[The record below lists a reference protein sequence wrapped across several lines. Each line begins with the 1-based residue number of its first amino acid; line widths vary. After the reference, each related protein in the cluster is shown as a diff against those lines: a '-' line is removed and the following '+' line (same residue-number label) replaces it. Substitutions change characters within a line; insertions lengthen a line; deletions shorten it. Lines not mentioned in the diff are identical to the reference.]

1 MQTLK
6 CFRVLSLAAA
16 IFLLCGEVVLAQS
29 GNLYNQLVDAA
40 KSEVAK
46 KGGKLTIALN
56 WTNPQGK
63 AIVDEFKKDFSFVKE
78 TKFERVR
85 TVEDAQR
92 ALMEFK
98 AGRPQQID
106 VSTVSDE
113 LWPTYQE
120 AGAFVKPPFEYQML
134 AKVLP
139 QGWPALDPR
148 VIDPNGYF
156 LATTGAVRGIAY
168 NTNLV
173 PPDKAPKKWED
184 CLDPLWRGKV
194 LYDPRPKLTSLQH
207 DPKTRDAHLKW
218 LKGLLENKV
227 VLNRGMDENLQKVA
241 AGEFPINCAA
251 NYHNAVPMIDE
262 GAPLGFVLADPIPLE
277 SGTQMFVLKWTLP
290 ATTQLFALWAATK
303 AQPVVEKAGYR
314 GFPWDPT
321 SRKYPMA
328 KGKYIAVCGPEC
340 LRLAAEKYDQEHAR
354 IMKLPGAK

>member
-1 MQTLK
+1 MKKWRQMFSVVVVILFTGSA
-6 CFRVLSLAAA
+6 SL
-16 IFLLCGEVVLAQS
+16 FAQS
-29 GNLYNQLVDAA
+29 ANLYNQLVDAS

-46 KGGKLTIALN
+46 KGGKITIALN

-85 TVEDAQR
+85 TVEEAQR
-92 ALMEFK
+92 ALMEYK

-106 VSTVSDE
+106 VTTISDE
-113 LWPTYQE
+113 LWPTYHE
-120 AGAFVKPPFEYQML
+120 AGAFVKPPFEYQRL
-134 AKVLP
+134 AKALP
-139 QGWPALDPR
+139 EGWPALDPR

-168 NTNLV
+168 NNTLV
-173 PPDKAPKKWED
+173 PPDKAPKRWED
-184 CLDPLWRGKV
+184 CLDPMWRGKV

-207 DPKTRDAHLKW
+207 DPKTRAAHLKW
-218 LKGLLENKV
+218 LRGLVENKV

-251 NYHNAVPMIDE
+251 NYHNAMPMIDE
-262 GAPLGFVLADPIPLE
+262 GAPLGFVLPDPIPLE
-277 SGTQMFVLKWTLP
+277 LGTQMFVTKWTLP

-303 AQPVVEKAGYR
+303 AQPIVEKSGYR

-321 SRKYPMA
+321 SRKYAMA
-328 KGKYIAVCGPEC
+328 QKKYIAVCGPDC
-340 LRLAAEKYDQEHAR
+340 LRLSADKYDPEHAK
-354 IMKLPGAK
+354 ILKLPGAQ

>member
-1 MQTLK
+1 MKTWLQ
-6 CFRVLSLAAA
+6 VLSVGAAT
-16 IFLLCGEVVLAQS
+16 FFFHSVSLFAQS
-29 GNLYNQLVDAA
+29 ADPYNQLVELA

-46 KGGKLTIALN
+46 KAGKVIIALN
-56 WTNPQGK
+56 WTQPQGK

-85 TVEDAQR
+85 TVEEAQR

-98 AGRPQQID
+98 AGRPQQVD
-106 VSTVSDE
+106 VTTISDE
-113 LWPTYQE
+113 VWLAYHE
-120 AGAFVKPPFEYQML
+120 AGALVKPPFEYRRL
-134 AKVLP
+134 AKALP

-168 NTNLV
+168 NKTLV
-173 PPDKAPKKWED
+173 SPDKAPKRWED
-184 CLDPLWRGKV
+184 CLDPMWRGKV

-207 DPKTRDAHLKW
+207 DPKTRDAQLKW
-218 LKGLLENKV
+218 LRGLVENKV

-251 NYHNAVPMIDE
+251 NYHNAMPMIDE
-262 GAPLGFVLADPIPLE
+262 GAPLGFVLPDPIPLE
-277 SGTQMFVLKWTLP
+277 LGTQMFVTKWTLP

-303 AQPVVEKAGYR
+303 AQPVVEKSGYR

-321 SRKYPMA
+321 SRKYPLA
-328 KGKYIAVCGPEC
+328 QKKYIAVCLPDC
-340 LRLAAEKYDQEHAR
+340 LRLAAEKYDQEHAK
-354 IMKLPGAK
+354 ILKLPGAQ